1 MKLFES
7 RRRILAGLMLVI
19 ACDKAASES
28 APAATAASAPAGP
41 ARRAMPAVDLCS
53 LVTEAEAES
62 ILGKSL
68 APPQKQKSGDCWY
81 LREGGSDFGDV
92 EFILS
97 LIGAN
102 PQSEKEFDDFVA
114 EQVKDLNEAMKK
126 GGVGAVAFTAEPARG
141 VGAPAYFIEP
151 GVYVFTGN
159 RILAVAL
166 GGEKGVAIAK
176 TAVAR
181 MPK

>member
-1 MKLFES
+1 MRHFRLK
-7 RRRILAGLMLVI
+7 RIVVGLVLVM
-19 ACDKAASES
+19 ACDKGGSES
-28 APAATAASAPAGP
+28 APAATAASAPTAP
-41 ARRAMPAVDLCS
+41 ARRVLPAVDLCS
-53 LVTEAEAES
+53 LVTESEAES
-62 ILGKSL
+62 ILGKRL
-68 APPQKQKSGDCWY
+68 EPPQKQKSGDCWY
-81 LREGGSDFGDV
+81 LREGGSDFGAV

-126 GGVGAVAFTAEPARG
+126 GGLAAVPFTAEPARG
-141 VGAPAYFIEP
+141 VGAPAYFIDP

-159 RILAVAL
+159 RILAVGL
-166 GGEKGVAIAK
+166 GGEKGIAIAK